1 MFGTAGKL
9 RPKRDITGFLFILP
23 TLLVLAVLLLYPVL
37 ASIFYSFTSKHL
49 LKPTYGFVGLKN
61 YIKVLKDPSFYSA
74 FWVSIRWTFFS
85 LLGQLLVG
93 FTAAL
98 ALNRIRRFQGILRT
112 VLIIPWAFPSI
123 VIALSWKWI
132 LNGVYGFVPLLLQK
146 IGITESVPQ
155 FFSDSSLVFGT
166 LVFINIWFG
175 SPLIM
180 VNVLSA
186 LQTVP
191 QDQYEAAQIDGAS
204 AWKCFTVI
212 TFPHIRNVVGLLVVL
227 RTIWIFNSFDMIFLL
242 TGGGPANMTASLP
255 IYAYNIGW
263 GVKQLGRASAVT
275 VILLVFLLM
284 LCALYF
290 KLLDHW
296 EKENG

>member
-1 MFGTAGKL
+1 MFGTAGKP
-9 RPKRDITGFLFILP
+9 RQKRNMTGFLFILP

-61 YIKVLKDPSFYSA
+61 YIEVLKDPAFYSA

-155 FFSDSSLVFGT
+155 FFSDFSLVF
-166 LVFINIWFG
+166 I
-175 SPLIM
+175 
-180 VNVLSA
+180 VNQRIIA
-186 LQTVP
+186 GNAQFTGI
-191 QDQYEAAQIDGAS
+191 AAGRGVG
-204 AWKCFTVI
+204 FT
-212 TFPHIRNVVGLLVVL
+212 TGLLLL
-227 RTIWIFNSFDMIFLL
+227 REGLGMRET
-242 TGGGPANMTASLP
+242 P
-255 IYAYNIGW
+255 IRPHSW
-263 GVKQLGRASAVT
+263 
-275 VILLVFLLM
+275 
-284 LCALYF
+284 
-290 KLLDHW
+290 H
-296 EKENG
+296 